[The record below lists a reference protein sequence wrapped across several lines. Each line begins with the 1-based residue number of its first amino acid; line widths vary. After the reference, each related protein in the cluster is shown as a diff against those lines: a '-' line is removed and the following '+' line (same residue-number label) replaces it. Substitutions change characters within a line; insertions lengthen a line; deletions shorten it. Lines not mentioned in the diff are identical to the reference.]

1 MKVHF
6 FAYIPKLTRHNN
18 IVLNQWS
25 SQMKRKYKEIIEI
38 EECKQAVMLARVSSR
53 KQERGASLEAQV
65 EAINGYCNKNNLII
79 IEPTPKAF
87 VFVESSTRGGRKK
100 FNEMIDFIEKQKHK
114 TAIVVH
120 TLDRLQRGFGEC
132 EKIKELLKADKIEVH
147 FIQESLILD
156 KFSSDDDFT
165 RYDFGILS
173 AKLYLTS
180 MNKNVKRSQK
190 YNRESGL
197 WQGLAPIGYLNAKD
211 ERRRATLI
219 LDPDRAPIIKQI
231 FEEYA
236 SGVHSLSSV
245 WMSAKEKGLIS
256 KEPNYNPKSKNFGK
270 YCPISKN
277 KVHDILTNPFYYG
290 EMYVADEEIDEKTKK
305 PIKTFYK
312 LVNHVYEPLIS
323 KDLFDKVQKVLKARK
338 KEKFC
343 KEQKYAGIPF
353 VFRGLITCKCGCAIT
368 PEHHRKGNKEYIYL
382 RCSHQKGTCNQKL
395 VNENNI
401 LEQLNR
407 EIFHQIHISPTMCDL
422 LKQSITASLE
432 DEKKINASVRKKIVE
447 EINII
452 DNRLD
457 RLWECYLDKDINK
470 ARYETEKQKYL
481 EQKKD
486 LTVRAEKYTDIS
498 NDLKENVEKA
508 IDFASNLS
516 NLMAKASPDEKN
528 MLLKKLLTNCVLDG
542 DVLKYEIKAP
552 FDKLLSC
559 TNYKKWKDIAMENL
573 NEFAILS
580 H

>member
-1 MKVHF
+1 
-6 FAYIPKLTRHNN
+6 
-18 IVLNQWS
+18 
-25 SQMKRKYKEIIEI
+25 MKRKYKEIIEI
-38 EECKQAVMLARVSSR
+38 EECRQAVMLARVSSK

-65 EAINGYCNKNNLII
+65 EAIKGYCNKNNLMI

-147 FIQESLILD
+147 FIQETLILD
-156 KFSSDDDFT
+156 KFSSEDDFT

-190 YNRESGL
+190 YNREAGL

-236 SGVHSLSSV
+236 SGVHSLKSV
-245 WMSAKEKGLIS
+245 WLSATEKGLLS
-256 KEPNYNPKSKNFGK
+256 KEPNYNPKSKNYGK
-270 YCPISKN
+270 ICPISKN
-277 KVHDILTNPFYYG
+277 KVYDILTNPFYYG
-290 EMYVADEEIDEKTKK
+290 VMYVADEEIDEKTKK

-323 KDLFDKVQKVLKARK
+323 KELFDKVQKVLKNRK

-353 VFRGLITCKCGCAIT
+353 VFRGLITCKCGCAVT
-368 PEHHRKGNKEYIYL
+368 PEQHTKNNKKYVYL
-382 RCSHQKGTCNQKL
+382 RCSHQKGTCKQKL
-395 VNENNI
+395 VNENTI
-401 LEQLNR
+401 LEQLDR
-407 EIFHQIHISPTMCDL
+407 EIFHQIRISPTMHDL
-422 LKQSITASLE
+422 LKTSITQTLE
-432 DEKKINASVRKKIVE
+432 DEKKINASVRKKIAE
-447 EINII
+447 EINLI
-452 DNRLD
+452 DTRLE
-457 RLWECYLDKDINK
+457 RLWECYLDRDIDK
-470 ARYETEKQKYL
+470 ARYELEKQKYL

-486 LTVRAEKYTDIS
+486 LTARSEKYTDIS
-498 NDLKENVEKA
+498 NDLKENIEKA
-508 IDFASNLS
+508 MDFAANLS
-516 NLMAKASPDEKN
+516 NVMKIASPDEKN
-528 MLLKKLLTNCVLDG
+528 MFLKRILTNCILDG
-542 DVLKYEIKAP
+542 ETLKYEIKAP
-552 FDKLLSC
+552 FDKLLFC
-559 TNYKKWKDIAMENL
+559 TNCNKWKDIAMENL
-573 NEFAILS
+573 EEFEKVTV
-580 H
+580 